1 MNYEPDATVNPDYKL
16 ILKNRAEAYSGYIGI
31 KRKQFCLD
39 YIKKKKD
46 ILQKVRAR
54 QIAAVSKSGKAISCQ
69 KGCTYCCLA
78 YMQANIQ
85 ECEAIVHYLYQ
96 NRKALLNFIRSYPVW
111 REKLRQNGDI
121 FIICGDSWLQECQ
134 PGDSAEKTSA
144 LKEMEVE
151 YRRQNLPCPFLSEGS
166 CSIYE
171 VRPFTC
177 AAIVATT
184 PPERCRPESP
194 DSPNTYIISAAE
206 VFDNVFYYN
215 RIEGTVLAFMPL
227 TVYSILTGGYQ
238 LLAGIPGLE
247 GLDELSAEDTA
258 GFTGGGK
265 S

>member
-1 MNYEPDATVNPDYKL
+1 M
-16 ILKNRAEAYSGYIGI
+16 
-31 KRKQFCLD
+31 
-39 YIKKKKD
+39 
-46 ILQKVRAR
+46 
-54 QIAAVSKSGKAISCQ
+54 
-69 KGCTYCCLA
+69 
-78 YMQANIQ
+78 
-85 ECEAIVHYLYQ
+85 YQ

-121 FIICGDSWLQECQ
+121 FIRCADSWLQGCQ
-134 PGDSAEKTSA
+134 PGDSNEKAPA
-144 LKEMEVE
+144 LREMEVE

-166 CSIYE
+166 CTIYE

-184 PPERCRPESP
+184 PPECCSP
-194 DSPNTYIISAAE
+194 ASSNSPTTHIILAAE

-227 TVYSILTGGYQ
+227 TVYSILTCGYQ

-247 GLDELSAEDTA
+247 GLDELPTEDTS
-258 GFTGGGK
+258 GLTRGGK